1 MIEIVL
7 GIVVVLAYMKLNEMN
22 DRLIFMG
29 KKIEN
34 LQYSLNDIQFGGNS
48 PKPKADEKQ
57 EFQQAHS
64 SVKPKPLHTNT
75 PIQRMDLPK
84 RAGNTKTEGLS
95 KKVQKQF
102 GSKSMEDFLVGNLLL
117 NISIVAFVLG
127 VGFFL
132 KYSIDQNWIPI
143 WGRIF
148 IGIAIAIGMIVGAI
162 NIREKHPKL
171 FSEVLFGGAIAILY
185 LSIYA
190 GFALEGFKFLSFQI
204 SFISMIAITIL
215 AGVISLRFDSLP
227 TAVFG
232 LVGGFATPFLINN
245 GAENIEALMIY
256 ILILNLGVFY
266 ISFSKRWSL
275 LNILAFI
282 LTYIIEFGTVKFSH
296 EHFSFLLLIYF
307 VIFVI
312 YSIVP
317 FIHEIR
323 KKDIKL
329 DTTLTVLFGANIVL
343 YLLVTAKLFLD
354 YGYEF
359 KYFSS
364 ITILTAIYLFLYA
377 YRLKQEGKFTNNL
390 YSLITAKAIGLLILT
405 PAILLDGRALSAVWA
420 VEATILLFISQKSNN
435 KSHIYFGMIG
445 LGLAFF
451 KFIADI
457 FEVYHT
463 GELDMKQFVI
473 ASIVIGAFL
482 YAYRF
487 RWEDKLQKIV
497 DEFSLHLMLVAG
509 AVIMLFV
516 FLNINVINWT
526 KLYAPDAQHISTTL
540 LWIVFGISMFVVSLK
555 KGMEQGK
562 QVAIGLILLA
572 IVKAFFID
580 LAGADAIYRIVLFMV
595 VGILLFV
602 LAFYYKKREV

>member
-1 MIEIVL
+1 MIELIF
-7 GIVVVLAYMKLNEMN
+7 GIIIVLAYIKLNELN
-22 DRLIFMG
+22 NRLILMG
-29 KKIEN
+29 KNIKN
-34 LQYSLNDIQFGGNS
+34 LQYLLNDIQSSGNS
-48 PKPKADEKQ
+48 SKAKTDEKQ

-84 RAGNTKTEGLS
+84 RVQNTKTEGLFQ
-95 KKVQKQF
+95 KIQKQF
-102 GSKSMEDFLVGNLLL
+102 GSKSMEDFLIGNLLL

-190 GFALEGFKFLSFQI
+190 GFALEGFAFLSFQI

-215 AGVISLRFDSLP
+215 AGTISLRFDSLT

-232 LVGGFATPFLINN
+232 LIGGFVTPFLINN
-245 GAENIEALMIY
+245 GGANIEALMIY

-266 ISFSKRWSL
+266 ISFSKQWSL

-282 LTYIIEFGTVKFSH
+282 LTYIIEFGTVRFSN
-296 EHFSFLLLIYF
+296 EHFLFLLVIYS

-329 DTTLTVLFGANIVL
+329 DTKLTILFGANIVL

-359 KYFSS
+359 KYFSI
-364 ITILTAIYLFLYA
+364 ITTLTAIYLFLYA

-405 PAILLDGRALSAVWA
+405 PAILLDG
-420 VEATILLFISQKSNN
+420 KS
-435 KSHIYFGMIG
+435 IECC
-445 LGLAFF
+445 LGC
-451 KFIADI
+451 
-457 FEVYHT
+457 
-463 GELDMKQFVI
+463 
-473 ASIVIGAFL
+473 
-482 YAYRF
+482 
-487 RWEDKLQKIV
+487 
-497 DEFSLHLMLVAG
+497 
-509 AVIMLFV
+509 
-516 FLNINVINWT
+516 
-526 KLYAPDAQHISTTL
+526 
-540 LWIVFGISMFVVSLK
+540 
-555 KGMEQGK
+555 
-562 QVAIGLILLA
+562 
-572 IVKAFFID
+572 
-580 LAGADAIYRIVLFMV
+580 
-595 VGILLFV
+595 
-602 LAFYYKKREV
+602 